1 MQRHFRMHN
10 MSSIDRVIGRGWPHW
25 RLLGQTVLLASV
37 HYGRYTWAAGSFF
50 FFGWTPKATAKV
62 SADVETGTFI
72 TEFTANLK

>member
-1 MQRHFRMHN
+1 MG
-10 MSSIDRVIGRGWPHW
+10 DT
-25 RLLGQTVLLASV
+25 LGPQEA
-37 HYGRYTWAAGSFF
+37 FF